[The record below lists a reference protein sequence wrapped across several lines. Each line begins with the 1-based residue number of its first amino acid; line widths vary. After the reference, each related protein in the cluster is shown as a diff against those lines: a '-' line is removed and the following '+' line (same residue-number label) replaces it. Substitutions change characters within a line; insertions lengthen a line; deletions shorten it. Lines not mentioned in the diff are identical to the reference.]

1 MKFFSAEYLEDF
13 NKLKEIRFSFM
24 YPISFIVIRASSIIS
39 LVILSNDPTPLQGLF
54 RVNQELSILFNV
66 FSALFWILSIGAH
79 YEMIYK
85 VLKYDKFLSVIIS
98 GILSIFTEIIWI
110 ITLVDTKILYFEGLQ
125 SMKLYFLSYF
135 IFAFTSLVLLIEY
148 KNQTNSEMFL
158 NNAQSKSIFYAKIG
172 LEIMI
177 TIFIIYLLG
186 LNCIISAFLEY
197 SLVAIHLIYF
207 YLFSNI
213 INCDDYYEI
222 YEKEKDFL
230 YTTTL

>member
-98 GILSIFTEIIWI
+98 GILSIFTEII
-110 ITLVDTKILYFEGLQ
+110 
-125 SMKLYFLSYF
+125 
-135 IFAFTSLVLLIEY
+135 
-148 KNQTNSEMFL
+148 
-158 NNAQSKSIFYAKIG
+158 
-172 LEIMI
+172 
-177 TIFIIYLLG
+177 
-186 LNCIISAFLEY
+186 
-197 SLVAIHLIYF
+197 
-207 YLFSNI
+207 
-213 INCDDYYEI
+213 
-222 YEKEKDFL
+222 
-230 YTTTL
+230 